1 MSELVRRP
9 TAVFRARSEPEAGQR
24 AAREFLT
31 FSLADEAY
39 GFPLVCVREIL
50 RLPPLTP
57 VPRSSRFVL
66 GVVSVRG
73 MITTVVDLRRLLRVE
88 ARGLEGP
95 ARLLLLDVGGE
106 VVGALVDRVFQV
118 HRLAADEVE
127 LAQAAGGDFPDYVTG
142 IGRPRGRNDGDPA
155 GRDLIVLLDPEPLL
169 ARIERS

>member
-9 TAVFRARSEPEAGQR
+9 TAVFSARSELEAGQS

-31 FSLADEAY
+31 FSLADEAF

-88 ARGLEGP
+88 AGAVEGP

-106 VVGALVDRVFQV
+106 LVGALVDRVFQV

-127 LAQAAGGDFPDYVTG
+127 LAQAASGFPDYVTG

-155 GRDLIVLLDPEPLL
+155 GRDLIVLLDPESLFG
-169 ARIERS
+169 RIERS

>member
-9 TAVFRARSEPEAGQR
+9 TALFRAQSEPVAGQR
-24 AAREFLT
+24 TVREFLT
-31 FSLADEAY
+31 FSIADEAY
-39 GFPLVCVREIL
+39 GFPLVCVRELL

-88 ARGLEGP
+88 ARGQEGP
-95 ARLLLLDVGGE
+95 GRLLLLDVGGE
-106 VVGALVDRVFQV
+106 LVGALVDRVFQV

-127 LAQAAGGDFPDYVTG
+127 LAQAASGFPDYVTG

-155 GRDLIVLLDPEPLL
+155 GRDLIVLLDPVPLF